1 MAHYGIWYGPGS
13 QTFGTHAPP
22 RDYDSDEHGYDPIYS
37 AGELFM
43 DKVRFRRPNRPKDE
57 PWWSDKPARVNKL
70 MNPAKAV
77 RRRRPKKDKSSIKPV
92 NIGKMDKI
100 GFRGESGCIGHK
112 IDVTKVSTYGLKR
125 RDSLSANLP
134 DGSDKTT
141 LSYLAGPEPDQDSLL
156 FYNEEQAFMAGITVQ
171 ANYDARKYPLCA
183 PHDGTKGLS
192 FNTFQNDFL
201 TAIAIVDLKD
211 LNEVYDLAE
220 CLLGIDEGGDV
231 APAGA
236 AGPIPIGGGAAAN
249 RRRAKRLKLSYA
261 HLYRHISDD
270 SLQRLL
276 AQFAFND
283 GREAWRIVVR
293 ECFEPVTELEL
304 EDLRRNVRT
313 MTIMALTIGIATNS
327 SSRAQDWSTTNIW
340 RCMKPSLT
348 TPTR

>member
-156 FYNEEQAFMAGITVQ
+156 FYNEEQAFTQ
-171 ANYDARKYPLCA
+171 LDEP
-183 PHDGTKGLS
+183 S
-192 FNTFQNDFL
+192 S
-201 TAIAIVDLKD
+201 TA
-211 LNEVYDLAE
+211 
-220 CLLGIDEGGDV
+220 
-231 APAGA
+231 
-236 AGPIPIGGGAAAN
+236 
-249 RRRAKRLKLSYA
+249 
-261 HLYRHISDD
+261 
-270 SLQRLL
+270 
-276 AQFAFND
+276 
-283 GREAWRIVVR
+283 
-293 ECFEPVTELEL
+293 
-304 EDLRRNVRT
+304 
-313 MTIMALTIGIATNS
+313 
-327 SSRAQDWSTTNIW
+327 
-340 RCMKPSLT
+340 
-348 TPTR
+348 